1 VGSPSTVP
9 RSLPCAPGATHAPGR
24 HAGTFVRVRAP
35 PAARPSNRGVPMIA
49 EIQVAPRPADPT
61 AVPYPHVDA
70 AIAVIKASGLVSE
83 VGAMGTTLEGTP
95 DEIWSVL
102 RAAHEAV
109 LADGAA

>member
-1 VGSPSTVP
+1 
-9 RSLPCAPGATHAPGR
+9 
-24 HAGTFVRVRAP
+24 
-35 PAARPSNRGVPMIA
+35 MIG

-109 LADGAA
+109 LADGAASVISHIKVAGAAGDRSPRIADLVTKHRP